1 MNTNKTTG
9 NEKKQRRAITA
20 VCIAVI
26 TFFCAIIFGGF
37 LLSAIFPDREKSEN
51 ENRVLKQFPK
61 FSLSALFD
69 GSFTKNLEIYLN
81 DQFPFRDSIITLK
94 TKVDRIAGKTEENG
108 VYIGKDKFLF
118 EAPAKAEEPAEEA
131 EKAPA
136 KKETVKKETKAAT
149 KKAEVKADVQIQFS
163 GKAYTTDELVKIAK
177 DVWKYDLG
185 KKEADFKTVELYVK
199 PEESLTYYV
208 INGEVSGSFAI

>member
-1 MNTNKTTG
+1 MAET
-9 NEKKQRRAITA
+9 KKVTVKPAAKA
-20 VCIAVI
+20 VAKKEEVK
-26 TFFCAIIFGGF
+26 
-37 LLSAIFPDREKSEN
+37 E
-51 ENRVLKQFPK
+51 
-61 FSLSALFD
+61 
-69 GSFTKNLEIYLN
+69 
-81 DQFPFRDSIITLK
+81 
-94 TKVDRIAGKTEENG
+94 TKVEAAKE
-108 VYIGKDKFLF
+108 VKA
-118 EAPAKAEEPAEEA
+118 APAKKVA
-131 EKAPA
+131 EKKETVKKEVAKKALA
-136 KKETVKKETKAAT
+136 KKETVKKETTKKAAT

>member
-1 MNTNKTTG
+1 MAET
-9 NEKKQRRAITA
+9 KKVTVKPAAKA
-20 VCIAVI
+20 VAKKEEVK
-26 TFFCAIIFGGF
+26 
-37 LLSAIFPDREKSEN
+37 E
-51 ENRVLKQFPK
+51 
-61 FSLSALFD
+61 
-69 GSFTKNLEIYLN
+69 
-81 DQFPFRDSIITLK
+81 
-94 TKVDRIAGKTEENG
+94 TKVEAAKE
-108 VYIGKDKFLF
+108 VKA
-118 EAPAKAEEPAEEA
+118 APAKKVAEKKETVKKEGAK
-131 EKAPA
+131 KAPA
-136 KKETVKKETKAAT
+136 KKETVKKETTKKAAT

>member
-1 MNTNKTTG
+1 MIELGPAVNLICTVLQLTLQYLDSYTYNRNKTTHFFVLVLLCKQCVFFLILKG
-9 NEKKQRRAITA
+9 ARIMAETKKVTVKPAAKA
-20 VCIAVI
+20 VAKKEEVK
-26 TFFCAIIFGGF
+26 
-37 LLSAIFPDREKSEN
+37 E
-51 ENRVLKQFPK
+51 
-61 FSLSALFD
+61 
-69 GSFTKNLEIYLN
+69 
-81 DQFPFRDSIITLK
+81 
-94 TKVDRIAGKTEENG
+94 TKVEAAKE
-108 VYIGKDKFLF
+108 VKA
-118 EAPAKAEEPAEEA
+118 APAKKVAEKTETVKKEVAK
-131 EKAPA
+131 KAPA

-163 GKAYTTDELVKIAK
+163 GKAYTVDELVKIAK

>member
-1 MNTNKTTG
+1 MAET
-9 NEKKQRRAITA
+9 KKVTVKPAAKA
-20 VCIAVI
+20 VAKKEEVK
-26 TFFCAIIFGGF
+26 
-37 LLSAIFPDREKSEN
+37 E
-51 ENRVLKQFPK
+51 
-61 FSLSALFD
+61 
-69 GSFTKNLEIYLN
+69 
-81 DQFPFRDSIITLK
+81 
-94 TKVDRIAGKTEENG
+94 TKVETAKE
-108 VYIGKDKFLF
+108 VKA
-118 EAPAKAEEPAEEA
+118 APAKKVAEKKETLKKEVAK
-131 EKAPA
+131 KAPA
-136 KKETVKKETKAAT
+136 KKETVKKETTKKAAT

>member
-1 MNTNKTTG
+1 MIELGPAVNLICTVLQLTLQYLDSYTYNRNKTTHFFVLVLLCKQCVFFLILKG
-9 NEKKQRRAITA
+9 ARIMAETKKVTVKPAAKA
-20 VCIAVI
+20 VAKKEEVK
-26 TFFCAIIFGGF
+26 
-37 LLSAIFPDREKSEN
+37 E
-51 ENRVLKQFPK
+51 
-61 FSLSALFD
+61 
-69 GSFTKNLEIYLN
+69 
-81 DQFPFRDSIITLK
+81 
-94 TKVDRIAGKTEENG
+94 TKVEAAKE
-108 VYIGKDKFLF
+108 VKA
-118 EAPAKAEEPAEEA
+118 APAKKVAEKKETVKKEVAK
-131 EKAPA
+131 KAPA

>member
-1 MNTNKTTG
+1 MAET
-9 NEKKQRRAITA
+9 KKVTVKPAAKA
-20 VCIAVI
+20 VAKKEEVK
-26 TFFCAIIFGGF
+26 
-37 LLSAIFPDREKSEN
+37 E
-51 ENRVLKQFPK
+51 
-61 FSLSALFD
+61 
-69 GSFTKNLEIYLN
+69 
-81 DQFPFRDSIITLK
+81 
-94 TKVDRIAGKTEENG
+94 TKVEAAKEVKVEAAKE
-108 VYIGKDKFLF
+108 VKA
-118 EAPAKAEEPAEEA
+118 APAKKVAEKKETVKKEVAK
-131 EKAPA
+131 KAPA

-185 KKEADFKTVELYVK
+185 KKEADFKTVALYVK

>member
-1 MNTNKTTG
+1 MAET
-9 NEKKQRRAITA
+9 KKVTVKPAAKA
-20 VCIAVI
+20 VAKKEEVK
-26 TFFCAIIFGGF
+26 
-37 LLSAIFPDREKSEN
+37 E
-51 ENRVLKQFPK
+51 
-61 FSLSALFD
+61 
-69 GSFTKNLEIYLN
+69 
-81 DQFPFRDSIITLK
+81 
-94 TKVDRIAGKTEENG
+94 TKVEAAKE
-108 VYIGKDKFLF
+108 VKA
-118 EAPAKAEEPAEEA
+118 APAKKVAEKKETVKKEVAK
-131 EKAPA
+131 KAPA
-136 KKETVKKETKAAT
+136 KKETVKKETTKKAAT

>member
-1 MNTNKTTG
+1 MAET
-9 NEKKQRRAITA
+9 KKVTVKPAAKA
-20 VCIAVI
+20 VAKKEEVK
-26 TFFCAIIFGGF
+26 
-37 LLSAIFPDREKSEN
+37 E
-51 ENRVLKQFPK
+51 
-61 FSLSALFD
+61 
-69 GSFTKNLEIYLN
+69 
-81 DQFPFRDSIITLK
+81 
-94 TKVDRIAGKTEENG
+94 TKVEAAKE
-108 VYIGKDKFLF
+108 VKA
-118 EAPAKAEEPAEEA
+118 APAKKVAEKKEIVKKEVAK
-131 EKAPA
+131 KAPA

-185 KKEADFKTVELYVK
+185 NKEADFKTVELYVK